1 MYQSNCFIHN
11 ENHPSA
17 ETDHGDCSDNENRE
31 KDEMGGLSDRVHVIT
46 GGYGG
51 IAMSTAKMILESGGT
66 IVLTGRNREK
76 GDAAIAS
83 LRAETGGQAHFVE
96 LDVTDAEAVEQVA
109 AHIEADVGPIGGL
122 VANAAG
128 AWPGAAFDLSAEDWR
143 KTLAVVLDG
152 AFYCA
157 QSFGRR
163 MRGRGGSIVL
173 VSSIAA
179 SKVTWPPA
187 VVSYSAGK
195 AALSHLAALLGVEW
209 ASENIRVNAIE
220 PGHIDTDM
228 TRRARERRP
237 DMMNKWIGDVP
248 IGRLIT
254 PEECANAIA
263 FLLSD
268 LSSATTASVMTV
280 DGGYSRR

>member
-1 MYQSNCFIHN
+1 MMRNGAILRHN
-11 ENHPSA
+11 GAKEYFARTGENIV
-17 ETDHGDCSDNENRE
+17 E
-31 KDEMGGLSDRVHVIT
+31 GLSDRVHVIT

-51 IAMSTAKMILESGGT
+51 IAMATASMILKSGGT
-66 IVLTGRNREK
+66 IVLTGRDRDK
-76 GDAAIAS
+76 GRDAVAR
-83 LRAETGGQAHFVE
+83 LRADTGGAAHFVE
-96 LDVTDAEAVEQVA
+96 LDVTDADAVESA
-109 AHIEADVGPIGGL
+109 AARIEADIGPVGGL
-122 VANAAG
+122 VANAAS
-128 AWPGAAFDLSAEDWR
+128 AWPGAAFDLSPEDWR
-143 KTLAVVLDG
+143 KTIAVVLDG

-209 ASENIRVNAIE
+209 AAEGIRVNAIE
-220 PGHIDTDM
+220 PGHIDTEM
-228 TRRARERRP
+228 TRRAQERRP
-237 DMMNKWIGDVP
+237 EMMAKWIGDVP
-248 IGRLIT
+248 IGRLVS

>member
-1 MYQSNCFIHN
+1 M
-11 ENHPSA
+11 E
-17 ETDHGDCSDNENRE
+17 
-31 KDEMGGLSDRVHVIT
+31 GLSDRVHVIT

-51 IAMSTAKMILESGGT
+51 IAMSTAKTLLESGGT

-96 LDVTDAEAVEQVA
+96 LDVTDAEAVEQAA

-122 VANAAG
+122 VVNAAG